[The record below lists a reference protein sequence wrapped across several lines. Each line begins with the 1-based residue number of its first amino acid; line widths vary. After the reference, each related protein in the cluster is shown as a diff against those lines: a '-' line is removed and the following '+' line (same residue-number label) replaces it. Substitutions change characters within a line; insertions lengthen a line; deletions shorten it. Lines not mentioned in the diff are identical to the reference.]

1 MSQLSNQSTVNL
13 FKKVYGDLHNLLPQD
28 FPLAREISF
37 SEGYKV
43 GDAFVEAFCLTNE
56 TGWTLIGESQD
67 AAMINPAIAGIVKQ
81 SSVTPSRVVMR
92 SVLPFGFIS
101 RSAGGGEK
109 AFYDGTKHIMANHI
123 RSHGRL
129 LEALR
134 LYGRADALLGYV
146 SYAPTGTV
154 YRGATYSGSGNV
166 ILTKADGTTIT
177 FTAGINAAEKAIL
190 LAPGSFAS
198 GLWVGLEGCIV
209 KEVDSTNAVA
219 ASGKL
224 VSVNSDLGYI
234 TVDFTPT
241 AASAV
246 SGAGSYRL
254 CYAGMAAQ
262 KDMVGITTIMTNTGV
277 LCDINAAQYS
287 LWRANNLNLGSKR
300 FNLKAVQTGVALAVN
315 AGALEKP
322 LLILVNPRTFANL
335 TTDEAAQ
342 RKYDSSYKP
351 ASANNGFEAVEY
363 YAANGVNTIMPHR
376 MVKEGE
382 AYGLVK
388 DDWIR
393 SGSAE
398 ISFKVPGLDKEVIF
412 PAENQTAWIVNS
424 YSDQYILCRAPA
436 KQIFWSGINDEA
448 IAYAGA

>member
-1 MSQLSNQSTVNL
+1 MSQLSNQNTVNL

-43 GDAFVEAFCLTNE
+43 GDSFVEAFCLTNE
-56 TGWTLIGESQD
+56 TGWTLIGEAQD

-81 SSVTPSRVVMR
+81 SSVKPSQVVMR

-154 YRGATYSGSGNV
+154 YRGATYSGAGDV

-177 FTAGINAAEKAIL
+177 FVDGVSAANKAIL
-190 LAPGSFAS
+190 FAPGSFAS
-198 GLWVGLEGCIV
+198 GLWVGLEGAIV
-209 KEVDSTNAVA
+209 KEVDSTNAVV

-234 TVDFTPT
+234 TVDFAPVVATST
-241 AASAV
+241 TSH
-246 SGAGSYRL
+246 RL
-254 CYAGMAAQ
+254 CYDGMELQ
-262 KDMVGITTIMTNTGV
+262 KDMIGINKIMTNTGV
-277 LCDINAAQYS
+277 LFDINAAQYS
-287 LWRANNLNLGSKR
+287 LWRANNLNLGGKR

-388 DDWIR
+388 EDWIR

-398 ISFKVPGLDKEVIF
+398 ISFKIPGLDKEVIF

-436 KQIFWSGINDEA
+436 KQIYWNGINDES